1 MAGFTFKFEGLSDV
15 LQVFDELARE
25 IGDKQAK
32 SKILIPAV
40 RKAMQPVL
48 GHAQQNAPVDTG
60 GLRLSL
66 QVEAR
71 RPNRRDR
78 RSKYVSNTD
87 TVIATVT
94 TASGRKLKQMSEG
107 KGLERARKRLAGM
120 EQDAHVGAYRAS
132 RFMGVDSD
140 ARAIAQEFGTAKT
153 PQQPYLRPALEN
165 NATVVA
171 NDLGQVLAAQI
182 NKYKSRKVKK

>member
-25 IGDKQAK
+25 IGDKEAK
-32 SKILIPAV
+32 SKILVPAT

-48 GHAQQNAPVDTG
+48 AAAQQEAPVDTG

-66 QVEAR
+66 QIEAR
-71 RPNRRDR
+71 RPTRKDR

-87 TVIATVT
+87 TVIAAVT
-94 TASGRKLKQMSEG
+94 TASGRKLKSMSEG
-107 KGLERARKRLAGM
+107 KGLARARKRLEKMGV
-120 EQDAHVGAYRAS
+120 DSS

-153 PQQPYLRPALEN
+153 PQKMYLRPALEN
-165 NATVVA
+165 NAMTVA
-171 NDLGQVLAAQI
+171 NDLGKVLAAQI
-182 NKYKSRKVKK
+182 TKYKSRKFKK